1 MKSAIIGTVAVA
13 LVAMTVT
20 AAPLRKPAF
29 ALAQAKGSHP
39 VFAKVRAMVKSSESN
54 DYQVLY
60 DYADYYMWDDNQDE
74 YAYKGR
80 DG

>member
-29 ALAQAKGSHP
+29 ALSKIRST
-39 VFAKVRAMVKSSESN
+39 VRAAPANTTAPATNTTSKWQI
-54 DYQVLY
+54 YY
-60 DYADYYMWDDNQDE
+60 DYADYEIWDEN
-74 YAYKGR
+74 
-80 DG
+80 